1 MGLGEGLEI
10 GEIGIGQGILFL
22 LSLLVIAG
30 LYFLPTMIA
39 FGREHR
45 DANKICVL
53 NLFLGWTLLAWIVL
67 CVWALTNNL
76 AKDSQIVAGQRLAG
90 FWIRTVALAIDYVF
104 FALLIGIPVLTI
116 RFIKLWIQLGDFF
129 HTSNPFYLIKLW
141 LQLEGQGHFVDE
153 EAIHWSIWEIVSYIF
168 IGMVTIWLWLRFS
181 ATPGKMITKLKV
193 VDARTGNR
201 LTLTQAII
209 RYAGY
214 FLSSLP
220 FALGFFWVGIDKH
233 KQGWHD
239 KLAGAIVIREKLKSN
254 PKLKSKTRKP
264 KYKPPAKMT
273 TKA

>member
-1 MGLGEGLEI
+1 MNNILGFGEGLGTGI
-10 GEIGIGQGILFL
+10 EIGIGEAVLLLSFL
-22 LSLLVIAG
+22 LVAAV
-30 LYFLPTMIA
+30 LYFLPTMMA

-45 DANKICVL
+45 DANRICVL
-53 NLFLGWTLLAWIVL
+53 NLFLGWTLLGWIVF

-76 AKDSQIVAGQRLAG
+76 AKERQIVKGQRLAG
-90 FWIRTVALAIDYVF
+90 FWIRTMALAIDYVF

-116 RFIKLWIQLGDFF
+116 RFIKLWIQL
-129 HTSNPFYLIKLW
+129 
-141 LQLEGQGHFVDE
+141 EGQGDFVDG
-153 EAIHWSIWEIVSYIF
+153 EAVHWSIWEITSYVF

-181 ATPGKMITKLKV
+181 ATPGKMITKLRV

-214 FLSSLP
+214 FVSSLP

-239 KLAGAIVIREKLKSN
+239 RLAGAIVIRERLNSN
-254 PKLKSKTRKP
+254 PKPKTKSRTRKP
-264 KYKPPAKMT
+264 D
-273 TKA
+273 